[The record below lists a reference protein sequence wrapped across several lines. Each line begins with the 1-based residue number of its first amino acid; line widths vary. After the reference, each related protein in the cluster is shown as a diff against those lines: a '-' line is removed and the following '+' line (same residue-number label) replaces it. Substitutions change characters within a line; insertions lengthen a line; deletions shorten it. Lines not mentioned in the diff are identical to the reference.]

1 VEMGKAQAL
10 LFSATT
16 PTWINQM
23 VKQFL
28 KDPLR
33 LDAASDGEARTAT
46 TVKQLPLSANPS
58 PSLSLAL
65 SQRCR
70 HNTQPFLSRRVV
82 DGMSTFRKKTLRA
95 GLVSGTNHADSFTR
109 WTDPHTPRAHISH
122 AIKSSRFIRKEPS
135 RMPRSATV
143 C

>member
-1 VEMGKAQAL
+1 MCFRAFLAEQDIEEILGYVEMGKAQAL

-58 PSLSLAL
+58 PSLSLSL
-65 SQRCR
+65 S
-70 HNTQPFLSRRVV
+70 LSLK
-82 DGMSTFRKKTLRA
+82 D
-95 GLVSGTNHADSFTR
+95 ADT
-109 WTDPHTPRAHISH
+109 TH
-122 AIKSSRFIRKEPS
+122 SRFCRVELWTGCQLFERKP
-135 RMPRSATV
+135 
-143 C
+143 